1 MEKLYKMRN
10 DKKRKTVE
18 VPKGAVKAY
27 KDARWRVLED
37 EHKSKSNT
45 KKTTSK

>member
-1 MEKLYKMRN
+1 MIKMIN
-10 DKKRKTVE
+10 DKTKKIVE

-27 KDARWRVLED
+27 KNARWRVLED